1 MILIKKLILNFFI
14 YYNYNYYMQTFNEML
29 DDVYSQVGTVKSDM
43 FILPKPE
50 IIKDTTRIIW
60 KNIKTFLKSTRT
72 PPEHLENFISQE
84 TGIKVN
90 WFSESISDGIII
102 HEKRIYENDI
112 INLMK
117 KYVDMYVLCNICKN
131 SQTEMHRNIE
141 IKKYC
146 IKCNHCN
153 STYTV

>member
-1 MILIKKLILNFFI
+1 
-14 YYNYNYYMQTFNEML
+14 MQTFNEML
-29 DDVYSQVGTVKSDM
+29 DDVYSQLGTVKSDM

-50 IIKDTTRIIW
+50 LSKDTTRIIW
-60 KNIKTFLKSTRT
+60 INVKAFLKSTRT
-72 PPEHLENFISQE
+72 PPEHLEKFISQE
-84 TGIKVN
+84 TCKKVN

-102 HEKRIYENDI
+102 HEKKIYENDI

-131 SQTEMHRNIE
+131 SHTEMHRNIE
-141 IKKYC
+141 IKKYY

>member
-1 MILIKKLILNFFI
+1 L
-14 YYNYNYYMQTFNEML
+14 
-29 DDVYSQVGTVKSDM
+29 
-43 FILPKPE
+43 
-50 IIKDTTRIIW
+50 
-60 KNIKTFLKSTRT
+60 KNVKTFLKSTRT
-72 PPEHLENFISQE
+72 TPEHLEKFISQE
-84 TGIKVN
+84 TCKKVN

-102 HEKRIYENDI
+102 HEKKIYENDI

-131 SQTEMHRNIE
+131 SHTEMHRNIE
-141 IKKYC
+141 IKKYY